1 MRLLRVLRRRI
12 LLVPGL
18 LLGLALLAGAGAG
31 AQQATSRKAGIELAR
46 EHAAHL
52 RRGINASMWFAQS
65 PGDYSAART
74 NRYMDDG
81 DYQLMARLG
90 FDHVRLPIDPE
101 PLTRSPRDADG
112 LNAEFLGRVDRAVD
126 GMLAAHLAVIIDVH
140 PEEPYKFRLRQGT
153 GGGGA
158 DVDRFE
164 AMWAALAA
172 HFAGRYTGP
181 TAGMIFFEVMNEPEV
196 EDDLRWEGIEARTIA
211 VIRKAAPENTIVA
224 VGAHWDSLPDLL
236 RVTPFADGN
245 VIYNF
250 HFYDP
255 HEFTHQGATW
265 GEGWW
270 RYTHNV
276 PYPASAAD
284 AAAMGRVLAQVP
296 DAADRL
302 EMEDY
307 FLDDWNARHIR
318 LLMDAAAAWGRANG
332 VPLICDEFGV
342 FRDHSDPAARAAWLR
357 DVRTALEADGIG
369 WTMWDYRSN
378 FGVVTKQDGE
388 AAMPDAVVV
397 KALGLNPRQ

>member
-1 MRLLRVLRRRI
+1 MRSGFFRFCSVVSVFLLS
-12 LLVPGL
+12 GA
-18 LLGLALLAGAGAG
+18 ALW
-31 AQQATSRKAGIELAR
+31 AQAADARTAGIQLAR
-46 EHAAHL
+46 EHARHL

-65 PGDYSAART
+65 PRDYSAART
-74 NRYMDDG
+74 DRYMDEADF
-81 DYQLMARLG
+81 QLMARLG

-101 PLTRSPRDADG
+101 PLTRAPVGADG
-112 LNAEFLGRVDRAVD
+112 LNAEFLGRVDRAVRQ
-126 GMLAAHLAVIIDVH
+126 MLAANLAVIVDVH
-140 PEEPYKFRLRQGT
+140 PEEPYKFGLRQGRD
-153 GGGGA
+153 G
-158 DVDRFE
+158 VDRFE
-164 AMWAALAA
+164 ATWAALAR
-172 HFAGRYTGP
+172 HFATLDPARSP
-181 TAGMIFFEVMNEPEV
+181 TMIFFEVMNEPEV
-196 EDDLRWEGIEARTIA
+196 EDDLRWEGIEAETMD
-211 VIRKAAPENTIVA
+211 VIRRAAPENTIVA

-265 GEGWW
+265 GVGWW

-276 PYPASAAD
+276 PYPASALNTD
-284 AAAMGRVLAQVP
+284 AMQQVLAQVP

-318 LLMDAAAAWGRANG
+318 LLMDAAAAWGKTNG

-342 FRDHSDPAARAAWLR
+342 FRDHSDPEARAAWLR
-357 DVRTALEADGIG
+357 DVRTALEADQIG

-378 FGVVTKQDGE
+378 FGVVTKTDGQ
-388 AAMPDAVVV
+388 AAVPDPVTVR
-397 KALGLNPRQ
+397 ALGLTMP